1 MKNKTTAILLAWIF
15 FPALDFY
22 LGRPGRGVLKI
33 LTLGGLGVWA
43 LIDAIKVTTMSED
56 EFDAQY
62 NA

>member
-33 LTLGGLGVWA
+33 LTLGGFGVWA
-43 LIDAIKVTTMSED
+43 LIDAIKVTTMD
-56 EFDAQY
+56 GGDALG
-62 NA
+62 